1 MSKGI
6 QDPEKSK
13 AAIELAK
20 DFRIKIR
27 ECDDA
32 ASKSINEGVDKII
45 SNYPATSKDL
55 KDFFDLMQ
63 DVPDE
68 L

>member
-1 MSKGI
+1 MLGKGI

-13 AAIELAK
+13 QALAVAK
-20 DFRIKIR
+20 DFRLKIR

-32 ASKSINEGVDKII
+32 AKSVTDGVGKIVE
-45 SNYPATSKDL
+45 NYPATSKDL